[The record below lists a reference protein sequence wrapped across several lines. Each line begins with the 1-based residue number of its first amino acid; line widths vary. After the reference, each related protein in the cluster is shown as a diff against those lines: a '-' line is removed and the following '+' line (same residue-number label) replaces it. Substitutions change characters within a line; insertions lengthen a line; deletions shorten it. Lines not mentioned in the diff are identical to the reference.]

1 MSSSVGVRVGVRA
14 RVFGSSGARPSRRV
28 SPPEGHGGETE
39 ASLRVVFPASVS
51 FKRVSQNNTLPS
63 SYATRRLRPSK
74 THHASEAR
82 VRRVCFFDSSLFP
95 FRPVGVSSALGT
107 NACSARSAPFA
118 ASHTRTPASRHATA
132 TTPSREHATETAGRA
147 VPSAAARGGN
157 TAEGVSAVS
166 LFLKSL
172 ARSEGKASSSSPSS
186 EEEHEEEHE
195 EVVPDP
201 ASASSASARSARRVA
216 ARWPSARPPP
226 RGRAASLDTPAPSQR
241 FGSLAVPPAP
251 SPRVSNEHLPR
262 RQSYR
267 SRGSDARVP
276 ATSSP
281 RETMRRAASYASV
294 TALNRSGSPP
304 LSGCVI
310 RASRLNARVRS
321 SRLAPGD
328 TPRVANGS
336 EPESMPPNRA
346 RCPRARREPPR
357 VRTPRALPAVR
368 GAPHILPTNS
378 LPRRFAFPR

>member
-1 MSSSVGVRVGVRA
+1 
-14 RVFGSSGARPSRRV
+14 
-28 SPPEGHGGETE
+28 
-39 ASLRVVFPASVS
+39 
-51 FKRVSQNNTLPS
+51 
-63 SYATRRLRPSK
+63 
-74 THHASEAR
+74 
-82 VRRVCFFDSSLFP
+82 
-95 FRPVGVSSALGT
+95 
-107 NACSARSAPFA
+107 
-118 ASHTRTPASRHATA
+118 
-132 TTPSREHATETAGRA
+132 
-147 VPSAAARGGN
+147 
-157 TAEGVSAVS
+157 
-166 LFLKSL
+166 
-172 ARSEGKASSSSPSS
+172 
-186 EEEHEEEHE
+186 
-195 EVVPDP
+195 VVPDP

-226 RGRAASLDTPAPSQR
+226 RGRAASNDTPAPSQR

-336 EPESMPPNRA
+336 EPESMPQNRA
-346 RCPRARREPPR
+346 RCPRARRETPR

-368 GAPHILPTNS
+368 GAPQHPPHQQPPTTVRVPEVTQLS
-378 LPRRFAFPR
+378 AEIRHMARELFA